1 MGSKKCTLFQKSK
14 NPSVGALRFLVPLNR
29 RVSRRSNT
37 MPEIIAVI
45 LKYVEVT
52 MEKYGFVKVTGS
64 ILFGIFLW
72 QFSNII
78 NACAK
83 LIEVV
88 R

>member
-1 MGSKKCTLFQKSK
+1 
-14 NPSVGALRFLVPLNR
+14 
-29 RVSRRSNT
+29 

-45 LKYVEVT
+45 LKYVEAT

-64 ILFGIFLW
+64 YLYWEFFFGS
-72 QFSNII
+72 FSNII
-78 NACAK
+78 NAFAK

>member
-1 MGSKKCTLFQKSK
+1 MRQHRG
-14 NPSVGALRFLVPLNR
+14 FLVLLNR
-29 RVSRRSNT
+29 RESRRSLT
-37 MPEIIAVI
+37 MHEIIAVI

-64 ILFGIFLW
+64 ILLGIFLW

-78 NACAK
+78 NAFAK

>member
-1 MGSKKCTLFQKSK
+1 
-14 NPSVGALRFLVPLNR
+14 LNR
-29 RVSRRSNT
+29 AKLRRSIT

-45 LKYVEVT
+45 LKYVEAT

-64 ILFGIFLW
+64 ILLGIFLW

-78 NACAK
+78 NAFAK